1 MVLLCFSKIYSKGG
15 FAFVPLL
22 FVVFIVLDT
31 YFRFHSLSL
40 PINSEIVQFYSNHS
54 LLLIL
59 FYTKK
64 KKKMIVIS
72 NLEKKIVQIVKNKK
86 FYYYGEA

>member
-40 PINSEIVQFYSNHS
+40 LINSEIVQFYSNHS

-59 FYTKK
+59 FYSQKK
-64 KKKMIVIS
+64 KNDCHLKSGKKNFV
-72 NLEKKIVQIVKNKK
+72 
-86 FYYYGEA
+86 